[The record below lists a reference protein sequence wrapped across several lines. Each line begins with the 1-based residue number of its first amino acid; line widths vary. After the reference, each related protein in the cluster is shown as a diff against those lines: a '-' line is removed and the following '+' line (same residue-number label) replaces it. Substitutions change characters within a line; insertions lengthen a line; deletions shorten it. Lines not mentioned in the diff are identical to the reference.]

1 MTLKLLG
8 DAPRRIQPSWGLTAG
23 ECPLFGSAIV
33 RAATG
38 VVKRG
43 CHPIAAAA
51 APAPGEVDDASDV
64 TPNRF
69 EHFRTLLLEERT
81 TAEARMSVRADL
93 IPRR

>member
-1 MTLKLLG
+1 MK
-8 DAPRRIQPSWGLTAG
+8 S
-23 ECPLFGSAIV
+23 
-33 RAATG
+33 
-38 VVKRG
+38 
-43 CHPIAAAA
+43 
-51 APAPGEVDDASDV
+51 SDEAL